1 MPVQQSQSILDPV
14 EEVETQRSRIF
25 VVDDDPL
32 VQKLTSKIL
41 QRDDMEFECFDSANS
56 ALERLEESV
65 PDLIL
70 SDIMM
75 PGIDGI
81 EFCQKLRQ
89 MPGLEEVPVIFFT
102 GLSDMDSLARA
113 YDAGASD
120 YIVKPL
126 RQVELL
132 SRAHHHIDDYR
143 RKQEAKSRIVSL
155 NKQNESK
162 TKFLGVA
169 SHDLRNPLVSIR
181 GISQY
186 LETEKFGPLNEG
198 QRELVHTI
206 VEASEGM
213 LSLVEDLLD
222 VSMFETGQMR
232 LNLKRQPLEALVDQ
246 AVNLHSAAAGAKR
259 IALQKESKADDSE
272 GEFDRKLVSR
282 VIDNLVSNAIKFS
295 PSETTVRLV
304 VESDVDRLYLKVEDE
319 GPGIPDDEFD
329 KLFKEFGR
337 TSNLPTGGESSSGIG
352 LYVCQRIAHSH
363 GGEISAE
370 NRSSKG
376 TRFTVALNRK
386 ITDE

>member
-1 MPVQQSQSILDPV
+1 MPVEHSQPILDPV
-14 EEVETQRSRIF
+14 EEIETHRSRVF

-32 VQKLTSKIL
+32 VRRLTRKIL
-41 QRDDMEFECFDSANS
+41 ERDQLEFAGFESGEA
-56 ALERLEESV
+56 ALEALKTFS

-81 EFCQKLRQ
+81 EFCQRLRTL
-89 MPGLEEVPVIFFT
+89 PGLEDVPVIFFT
-102 GLSDMDSLARA
+102 GLSDMGALAKA

-132 SRAHHHIDDYR
+132 SRAHHHIKDYR
-143 RKQEAKSRIVSL
+143 RKRGAKSKIVRL
-155 NKQNESK
+155 NQQNESK

-186 LETEKFGPLNEG
+186 LETEKFGPLNDG

-222 VSMFETGQMR
+222 VSMFESGQMR
-232 LNLKRQPLEALVDQ
+232 LNLERHSLESLVDQ
-246 AVNLHSAAAGAKR
+246 AVTLHSAPASSKGIK
-259 IALQKESKADDSE
+259 LVKEARTTDSE
-272 GEFDRKLVSR
+272 GDFDRKLISR
-282 VIDNLVSNAIKFS
+282 ILDNLVSNAIKFS
-295 PSETTVRLV
+295 PSQTTIRLAL
-304 VESDVDRLYLKVEDE
+304 ESDKEQLYLKVEDE
-319 GPGIPDDEFD
+319 GPGIPEDEFD

-337 TSNLPTGGESSSGIG
+337 TSNLPTAGESSSGIG
-352 LYVCQRIAHSH
+352 LYVCQRIARSH
-363 GGEISAE
+363 RGEISVE

-376 TRFTVALNRK
+376 TRFTVILNRT
-386 ITDE
+386 ITDD

>member
-1 MPVQQSQSILDPV
+1 MPVQQSQSILDPI

-56 ALERLEESV
+56 ALKRLEESV

-143 RKQEAKSRIVSL
+143 SKQEAKSRIVSL

-232 LNLKRQPLEALVDQ
+232 LNLERQPLEALVDQ

-363 GGEISAE
+363 GGEISVE